1 MKTTEQHYS
10 VTVQAGSTAS
20 VTTALSVDGTS
31 IHGRGP
37 GRYLWNDT
45 LPIVIA
51 TDGVAT
57 ATIDLLG
64 YRYDVTIH
72 NQQHHA
78 LLSILR
84 ASPAMQSRTTK
95 VNAPMPGLIKSV
107 LVGEGELVR
116 KGTTLFTLEAM
127 KMENAITAPIDGIVR
142 NLAAAESTAV
152 EKGSV
157 LCTLE
162 PAAAD
167 AE

>member
-1 MKTTEQHYS
+1 
-10 VTVQAGSTAS
+10 
-20 VTTALSVDGTS
+20 
-31 IHGRGP
+31 
-37 GRYLWNDT
+37 
-45 LPIVIA
+45 
-51 TDGVAT
+51 
-57 ATIDLLG
+57 
-64 YRYDVTIH
+64 
-72 NQQHHA
+72 
-78 LLSILR
+78 
-84 ASPAMQSRTTK
+84 
-95 VNAPMPGLIKSV
+95 MPGLIKSV